1 MIWEF
6 EHQRVK
12 DSEMIRDYSGKL
24 LNIGNDLRLMGSEF
38 SDSRNEA
45 SIIALENTRDFSKIS
60 LSELI
65 NALKA
70 QAHI

>member
-1 MIWEF
+1 
-6 EHQRVK
+6 
-12 DSEMIRDYSGKL
+12 MIRDYSGKL

-60 LSELI
+60 VRI
-65 NALKA
+65 D
-70 QAHI
+70 